1 MKFLTPILLAILI
14 GLLGY
19 QMFFQKE
26 PDTKSEILHYLDSI
40 EKHNEVV
47 FSKIDSLD
55 RLKHEEYKVYEQLNL
70 KYDTIQIAIDT
81 MPDIDGTK
89 YLLTISRQ
97 LTLKGVE

>member
-1 MKFLTPILLAILI
+1 MKYITPILLVVLIILV
-14 GLLGY
+14 GY
-19 QMFFQKE
+19 QTFVKK
-26 PDTKSEILHYLDSI
+26 DTTTKSEILHFLDSI

-47 FSKIDSLD
+47 FNKIDSLD
-55 RLKHEEYKVYEQLNL
+55 RLKHEEYKIYEQLNL
-70 KYDTIQIAIDT
+70 KYDTVQIAIDT